1 MSNQSMSITKALV
14 ELKVLDKRI
23 QKAIDEIV
31 FIMYKTKTK
40 NFQVSE
46 EEFRKSTIAS
56 YQSLNDMIERRD
68 KIKNAIVTSNSQTI
82 VEIADMKMTVAH
94 AIEYKKTVF
103 YKNLILDKMREQRR
117 IVISE
122 AENHKI
128 RVQSKIDENI
138 RVLCGKDGKPDA
150 NTIQIVTE
158 SITKSDPI
166 DIFDPL
172 QSEKESNRLDDFVS
186 EFAKNIDVVL
196 AESNARTIIDLS
208 Q

>member
-1 MSNQSMSITKALV
+1 MSITKALV